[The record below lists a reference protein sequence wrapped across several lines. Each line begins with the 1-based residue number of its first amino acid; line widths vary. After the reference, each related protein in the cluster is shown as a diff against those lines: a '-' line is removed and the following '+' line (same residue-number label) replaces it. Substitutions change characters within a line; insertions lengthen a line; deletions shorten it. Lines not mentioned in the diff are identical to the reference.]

1 MNKVLFVAP
10 TKYKYPINEDLKSK
24 FVILS
29 EICKPFIFAFSDKKK
44 TTTVGNTN
52 LILNKKLNNRLLNYL
67 KIIYLFAFIVPKK
80 IKQYQIDI
88 VCLQDP
94 VTSYFAIKSLKFRNS
109 KVKIIL
115 ESHGDFI
122 ETIALEKKLLVP
134 SIYKILFKL
143 FSSYSVKNADQ
154 IRSISSFTEEQVKA
168 YGYQGNFVR
177 FPAWINLDKF
187 LNAKVT
193 RDSNNDFKIIFV
205 GSVTDRKNPELI
217 VKAIS
222 AIDGEIS
229 LEIIGP
235 TPNKSYLNKLKESIH
250 NSQHKENILL
260 TPFTALD
267 ELIKKYSNANLFILA
282 SKSEGLGRV
291 VIEAQATA
299 CPVLVSSNTGAVDLI
314 IDNETGYIF
323 ENDNLNDLK
332 DKIKNII
339 DNQLY
344 SVQVGINGKSFVT
357 QNHTIENFKFGY
369 KKLFDLVS

>member
-44 TTTVGNTN
+44 TTKVGNTN

-94 VTSYFAIKSLKFRNS
+94 VTSYFAIKSLKLRNS
-109 KVKIIL
+109 KVKIVL

-122 ETIALEKKLLVP
+122 ETIALEKKLLIP

-205 GSVTDRKNPELI
+205 GSVTERKNPELI

-222 AIDGEIS
+222 EIDGEIS

-235 TPNKSYLNKLKESIH
+235 TPNKSYLNKLKGSIH

-267 ELIKKYSNANLFILA
+267 ELIQKYSNANLFILA

-344 SVQVGINGKSFVT
+344 SVQVGVNGKSFVT
-357 QNHTIENFKFGY
+357 QIHTIENFKFAY

>member
-44 TTTVGNTN
+44 TTTLGNTN

-222 AIDGEIS
+222 EIDGEIS

-267 ELIKKYSNANLFILA
+267 ELIQKYSNANLFILA

-344 SVQVGINGKSFVT
+344 SVQVGVNGKSFVT

>member
-222 AIDGEIS
+222 EIDGEIS

-267 ELIKKYSNANLFILA
+267 ELIQKYSNANLFILA

-344 SVQVGINGKSFVT
+344 SVQVGVNGKSFVT

>member
-44 TTTVGNTN
+44 TTTLGNTN

-344 SVQVGINGKSFVT
+344 SVQVGVNGKSFVT

>member
-122 ETIALEKKLLVP
+122 ETIALEKKLLIP

-222 AIDGEIS
+222 EIDGEIS

-235 TPNKSYLNKLKESIH
+235 TPNKSYLNKLKGSIH

-267 ELIKKYSNANLFILA
+267 ELIQKYSNANLFILA

-344 SVQVGINGKSFVT
+344 SVQVGVNGKSFVT

>member
-67 KIIYLFAFIVPKK
+67 KIIYLFSFIVPKK
-80 IKQYQIDI
+80 IKHYQIDI

-94 VTSYFAIKSLKFRNS
+94 VTSYFAIKSLKLRNS
-109 KVKIIL
+109 KVKIVL

-344 SVQVGINGKSFVT
+344 SVQVGVNGKSFVT

>member
-94 VTSYFAIKSLKFRNS
+94 VTSYFAIKSLKLRNS
-109 KVKIIL
+109 KVKIVL

-122 ETIALEKKLLVP
+122 ETISLEKKLLVP

-344 SVQVGINGKSFVT
+344 SVQVGVNGKSFVT

>member
-187 LNAKVT
+187 LNAKIT

-344 SVQVGINGKSFVT
+344 SVQVGVNGKSFVT

>member
-222 AIDGEIS
+222 EIDGEIS

-344 SVQVGINGKSFVT
+344 SVQVGVNGKSFVT
-357 QNHTIENFKFGY
+357 QNHTVENFKFGY

>member
-94 VTSYFAIKSLKFRNS
+94 VTSYFAIKSLKLRNS
-109 KVKIIL
+109 KVKIVL

-122 ETIALEKKLLVP
+122 ETIALEKKLLIP

-205 GSVTDRKNPELI
+205 GSVTERKNPELI

-222 AIDGEIS
+222 EIDGEIS

-235 TPNKSYLNKLKESIH
+235 TPNKSYLNKLKGSIH

-267 ELIKKYSNANLFILA
+267 ELIQKYSNANLFILA

-344 SVQVGINGKSFVT
+344 SVQVGVNGKSFVT

>member
-44 TTTVGNTN
+44 TTTLGNTN

-323 ENDNLNDLK
+323 ENNNLNDLK

-344 SVQVGINGKSFVT
+344 SVQVGVNGKSFVT
-357 QNHTIENFKFGY
+357 QNHTIENFKLGY

>member
-67 KIIYLFAFIVPKK
+67 KIIYLFVFIVPKK

-94 VTSYFAIKSLKFRNS
+94 VTSYFAIKSLKLRNS
-109 KVKIIL
+109 KVKIVL

-344 SVQVGINGKSFVT
+344 SVQVGVNGKSFVT

>member
-94 VTSYFAIKSLKFRNS
+94 VTSYFAIKSLKLRNS
-109 KVKIIL
+109 KVKIVL

-323 ENDNLNDLK
+323 ENNNLNDLK

-344 SVQVGINGKSFVT
+344 SVQVGVNGKSFVT

>member
-94 VTSYFAIKSLKFRNS
+94 VTSYFAIKSLKLRNS

-344 SVQVGINGKSFVT
+344 SVQVGVNGKSFVT

>member
-10 TKYKYPINEDLKSK
+10 TKYNYPINEDLKSK

-52 LILNKKLNNRLLNYL
+52 FIFHKKLDNRLLNYL
-67 KIIYLFAFIVPKK
+67 KIIYLFTFSVPKTVK
-80 IKQYQIDI
+80 NQHIDI

-94 VTSYFAIKSLKFRNS
+94 VTSYFAVKSLKLRNS
-109 KVKIIL
+109 NVKIVL

-122 ETIALEKKLLVP
+122 ETIALEKKLLIP
-134 SIYKILFKL
+134 TIYKKIFKF
-143 FSSYSVKNADQ
+143 FSSYSIKNANL

-168 YGYQGNFVR
+168 YGYSGNFVR

-187 LNAKVT
+187 LQAKT
-193 RDSNNDFKIIFV
+193 NRDTHDDFKIIFV
-205 GSVTDRKNPELI
+205 GSVTDRKNPDLI
-217 VKAIS
+217 VRAIS
-222 AIDGEIS
+222 KLDHEIS

-235 TPNKSYLNKLKESIH
+235 TPNKTYLNELKESIS
-250 NSQHKENILL
+250 NSRHKENISL
-260 TPFTALD
+260 TPFIPID
-267 ELIKKYSNANLFILA
+267 KLINKYSNANLFILP

-323 ENDNLNDLK
+323 ENNNLNDLK
-332 DKIKNII
+332 NKIELII
-339 DNQLY
+339 NQYEQAL
-344 SVQVGINGKSFVT
+344 QIGINSKSFVD

-369 KKLFDLVS
+369 KKLFDLA

>member
-80 IKQYQIDI
+80 IKQYKIDI

-94 VTSYFAIKSLKFRNS
+94 VTSYFAIKSLKLRNS
-109 KVKIIL
+109 KVKIVL

-122 ETIALEKKLLVP
+122 ETIALEKKLLIP

-205 GSVTDRKNPELI
+205 GSVTERKNPELI

-222 AIDGEIS
+222 EIDGEIS

-235 TPNKSYLNKLKESIH
+235 TPNKSYLNKLKGSIH

-267 ELIKKYSNANLFILA
+267 ELIQKYSNANLFILA

-344 SVQVGINGKSFVT
+344 SVQVGVNGKSFVT

>member
-222 AIDGEIS
+222 EIDGEIS

-344 SVQVGINGKSFVT
+344 SVQVGVNGKSFVT

>member
-67 KIIYLFAFIVPKK
+67 KIIYLFSFIVPKK
-80 IKQYQIDI
+80 IKHYQIDI

-222 AIDGEIS
+222 EIDGEIS

-344 SVQVGINGKSFVT
+344 SVQVGVNGKSFVT

>member
-94 VTSYFAIKSLKFRNS
+94 VTSYFAIKSLKLRNS
-109 KVKIIL
+109 KVKIVL

-205 GSVTDRKNPELI
+205 GRVTDRKNPELI

-344 SVQVGINGKSFVT
+344 SVQVGVNGKSFVT

>member
-344 SVQVGINGKSFVT
+344 SVQVGVNGKSFVT

>member
-94 VTSYFAIKSLKFRNS
+94 VTSYFAIKSLKLRNS

-323 ENDNLNDLK
+323 ENNNLNDLK

-344 SVQVGINGKSFVT
+344 SVQVGVNGKSFVT

>member
-94 VTSYFAIKSLKFRNS
+94 VTSYFAIKSLKLRNS

-222 AIDGEIS
+222 EIDGEIS

-344 SVQVGINGKSFVT
+344 SVQVGVNGKSFVT

>member
-44 TTTVGNTN
+44 TTTLGNTN

-94 VTSYFAIKSLKFRNS
+94 VTSYFAIKSLKLRNS

-332 DKIKNII
+332 YKIKNII

-344 SVQVGINGKSFVT
+344 SVQVGVNGKSFVT

>member
-94 VTSYFAIKSLKFRNS
+94 VTSYFAIKSLKLRNS
-109 KVKIIL
+109 KVKIVL

-122 ETIALEKKLLVP
+122 ETIALEKKLLIP

-154 IRSISSFTEEQVKA
+154 IRSISSFTEDQVKA

-205 GSVTDRKNPELI
+205 GSVTERKNPELI

-222 AIDGEIS
+222 EIDGEIS

-235 TPNKSYLNKLKESIH
+235 TPNKSYLNKLKGSIH

-267 ELIKKYSNANLFILA
+267 ELIQKYSNANLFILA

-344 SVQVGINGKSFVT
+344 SVQVGVNGKSFVT

>member
-94 VTSYFAIKSLKFRNS
+94 VTSYFAIKSLKLRNS
-109 KVKIIL
+109 KVKIVL

-323 ENDNLNDLK
+323 ENDNLNDLR

-344 SVQVGINGKSFVT
+344 SVQVGVNGKSFVT

>member
-94 VTSYFAIKSLKFRNS
+94 VTSYFAIKSLKLRNS
-109 KVKIIL
+109 KVKIVL

-222 AIDGEIS
+222 EIDGEIS

-344 SVQVGINGKSFVT
+344 SVQVGVNGKSFVT

>member
-94 VTSYFAIKSLKFRNS
+94 VTSYFAIKSLKLRNS
-109 KVKIIL
+109 KVKIVL

-205 GSVTDRKNPELI
+205 GSVTERKNPELI

-344 SVQVGINGKSFVT
+344 SVQVGVNGKSFVT

>member
-10 TKYKYPINEDLKSK
+10 TKYNYPINEDLKSK
-24 FVILS
+24 FVTLS

-52 LILNKKLNNRLLNYL
+52 FIFHKKLSNRFLNYL
-67 KIIYLFAFIVPKK
+67 KIIYLFSFNVPKK

-94 VTSYFAIKSLKFRNS
+94 VTSYFAIKSLKLRNS
-109 KVKIIL
+109 KVKIVL

-332 DKIKNII
+332 NKIKNII

-344 SVQVGINGKSFVT
+344 SVQVGVNGKSFVT